1 MRALR
6 VALTAAI
13 LCPAAA
19 GAAPQAGAQA
29 PPASAGQAPGQEQT
43 VTGQPPPGAP
53 ASGAATAPQPAR
65 TFTAPVGLLFNTVR
79 ADRQADFEKVVA
91 YLRAALE
98 KSSDST
104 IRAQAKGWR
113 IFKAAE
119 PGPGGTVLYVFALD
133 PTVPGADYG
142 LGRILAEAYPD
153 TAQLQEIWKLYQ
165 GAVTSG
171 GSLLNLTPVPP
182 AVPPPLMTPGSA
194 TPAAPAATPA
204 PVLPQPS
211 PGATPSAPG
220 GAGPTDPAGRP

>member
-13 LCPAAA
+13 LCPAVA
-19 GAAPQAGAQA
+19 GAGPQAGAQA
-29 PPASAGQAPGQEQT
+29 PPPAGQTPGQGQT
-43 VTGQPPPGAP
+43 VTGQPPAGAP
-53 ASGAATAPQPAR
+53 APGVATAPPPAR
-65 TFTAPVGLLFNTVR
+65 TFTAPAGLLFNTVR
-79 ADRQADFEKVVA
+79 AERQADFEKVIA

-98 KSSDST
+98 QSSDPT

-171 GSLLNLTPVPP
+171 GSLLNLTPVAQAPP
-182 AVPPPLMTPGSA
+182 APLTTPGSA
-194 TPAAPAATPA
+194 APA
-204 PVLPQPS
+204 PVPPQPS

-220 GAGPTDPAGRP
+220 APAPTEPTGRP